1 MNSTAASDTARIAL
15 GCDPIIPHGTLDPKN
30 TPEAYEWLVFIA
42 VISAINC
49 PLTVVMN
56 ALIIIAVKTKK
67 RLKTKSNIALACLS
81 STTDLAMGVIGKPL
95 YISVVIA
102 ELQGNTSSTYC
113 IRTLLATIVLRVLG
127 IASLSHLAMVN
138 LERYIAI
145 KHALRYETIVTEK
158 RLTCLSSLLWIILL
172 TITVSLSFFD
182 ENTYLK
188 VDTITLSLCITTII
202 FCQVV
207 FYHETR
213 RHQKQ
218 IAAWQFSMEAREKF
232 LREKEAFQLTTM
244 ILFDLILCFL
254 PFIIARMLI
263 SKSVI
268 NSVNLAYIALF
279 TGRTVAAF
287 NSMVNP
293 IIYCVRIRQFRVAFI
308 QLLFRKSSTEA

>member
-1 MNSTAASDTARIAL
+1 MRRR
-15 GCDPIIPHGTLDPKN
+15 
-30 TPEAYEWLVFIA
+30 AYVYQQT
-42 VISAINC
+42 NQ
-49 PLTVVMN
+49 
-56 ALIIIAVKTKK
+56 
-67 RLKTKSNIALACLS
+67 NIAPVIE
-81 STTDLAMGVIGKPL
+81 TDLAMGVIGKSL
-95 YISVVIA
+95 YISEVIA

-113 IRTLLATIVLRVLG
+113 IRTLLATSRFKSVRYSITV
-127 IASLSHLAMVN
+127 SLSHGE

-158 RLTCLSSLLWIILL
+158 RLTCLSALLWIILL

-207 FYHETR
+207 LYHETR
-213 RHQKQ
+213 RHQKE
-218 IAAWQFSMEAREKF
+218 IAAGQFSMEAREKF
-232 LREKEAFQLTTM
+232 LREKKAFKLTTM
-244 ILFDLILCFL
+244 ILFSLILCYL
-254 PFIIARMLI
+254 PFIVARILI

-268 NSVNLAYIALF
+268 NSVNLAYIVLF
-279 TGRTVAAF
+279 TARTVAIF

>member
-1 MNSTAASDTARIAL
+1 MNSTAASDSTRTVPA
-15 GCDPIIPHGTLDPKN
+15 CDPAILQGTLDH
-30 TPEAYEWLVFIA
+30 TTREAYGWLVFIT
-42 VISAINC
+42 VICIVTC
-49 PLTVVMN
+49 PLTTAMN
-56 ALIIIAVKTKK
+56 ALIIIAVKTKNQ
-67 RLKTKSNIALACLS
+67 LKTKSNIALACL

-95 YISVVIA
+95 YISEVIA

-158 RLTCLSSLLWIILL
+158 RLTCLSALLWIILL

-207 FYHETR
+207 LYHETR
-213 RHQKQ
+213 RHQKE
-218 IAAWQFSMEAREKF
+218 IAAGQFSMEAREKF
-232 LREKEAFQLTTM
+232 LREKKAFKLTTM
-244 ILFDLILCFL
+244 ILFSLILCYL
-254 PFIIARMLI
+254 PFVVARILI

-279 TGRTVAAF
+279 TARTVAIF

>member
-1 MNSTAASDTARIAL
+1 MAIFPNVCLWQRIVCAQTWQVYIDPENLYWGTFVCQYAGLCCCIVWPLFLFDCFVKIWAICKNFLGKWSTAPPGRKL
-15 GCDPIIPHGTLDPKN
+15 P
-30 TPEAYEWLVFIA
+30 V
-42 VISAINC
+42 
-49 PLTVVMN
+49 
-56 ALIIIAVKTKK
+56 
-67 RLKTKSNIALACLS
+67 RLC
-81 STTDLAMGVIGKPL
+81 L

-102 ELQGNTSSTYC
+102 ELQGNTSTTYC

-127 IASLSHLAMVN
+127 IASLSHLALVN

-158 RLTCLSSLLWIILL
+158 RLTCLSALLWIILL

-207 FYHETR
+207 LYHETR
-213 RHQKQ
+213 RHQKE
-218 IAAWQFSMEAREKF
+218 IAAGQFSMEAREKF
-232 LREKEAFQLTTM
+232 LREKKAFKLTTM
-244 ILFDLILCFL
+244 ILFSLILCYL
-254 PFIIARMLI
+254 PFVVARILI

-279 TGRTVAAF
+279 TARTVAIF

>member
-1 MNSTAASDTARIAL
+1 
-15 GCDPIIPHGTLDPKN
+15 
-30 TPEAYEWLVFIA
+30 
-42 VISAINC
+42 
-49 PLTVVMN
+49 MN
-56 ALIIIAVKTKK
+56 ALIIIAVKTKNQL
-67 RLKTKSNIALACLS
+67 RTKSNIALACL

-95 YISVVIA
+95 YISEVIA
-102 ELQGNTSSTYC
+102 ELQGYTSSTYC
-113 IRTLLATIVLRVLG
+113 IRTLLATIVWRVLG

-138 LERYIAI
+138 LESYIAI

-158 RLTCLSSLLWIILL
+158 RLTCLSALLWIILL

-188 VDTITLSLCITTII
+188 VDTTTLSLCITTII

-207 FYHETR
+207 LYHETR
-213 RHQKQ
+213 RHQKE
-218 IAAWQFSMEAREKF
+218 IASGQFSMEAREKF
-232 LREKEAFQLTTM
+232 LREKIAFKLTTM
-244 ILFDLILCFL
+244 ILFSSLIFCYL
-254 PFIIARMLI
+254 PFIVARILI

-279 TGRTVAAF
+279 TGRTVAIF

-293 IIYCVRIRQFRVAFI
+293 IIYCVRIRQLRVAFI